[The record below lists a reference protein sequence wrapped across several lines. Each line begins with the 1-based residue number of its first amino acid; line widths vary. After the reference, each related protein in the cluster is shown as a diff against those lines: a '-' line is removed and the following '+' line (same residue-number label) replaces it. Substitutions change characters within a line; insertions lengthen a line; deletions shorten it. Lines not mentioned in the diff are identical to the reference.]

1 VADNII
7 GDIYSKFDSALRGFY
22 EGAAAGISGYVI
34 PIAWVLMGICM
45 LIWCYLIIEGKVA
58 MPITDWLLKFVGFM
72 IVLYVM
78 GNGYLGWVARP
89 VFDLPSELVSAM
101 SKSATNAPD
110 LLGQV
115 NEKVVDLVSAMFT
128 AGSNLV
134 KELAIGPAIAL
145 FLMGVLVII
154 ATYLLLAVALFA
166 IIFSKLGLSLVLA
179 VGPFFVLALVL
190 PQTRNYF
197 FSWLN
202 TALYFVFYHVFTALF
217 IFMFIGIVNS
227 YMGTLNSTLGG
238 SGGGGGVLS
247 MVANLLGVRGSGLNV
262 AAIIIPILLI
272 SMTMFFMFLQIPTMC
287 ASLTSGSG
295 GSFGAGLTNLVHA
308 KSFFGRSSSKS

>member
-1 VADNII
+1 MADNII
-7 GDIYSKFDSALRGFY
+7 ADIYTKFDRALGGFY
-22 EGAAAGISGYVI
+22 ESAAAGISGYVI
-34 PIAWVLMGICM
+34 PIAWVLLGICL

-72 IVLYVM
+72 VVLYIM
-78 GNGYLGWVARP
+78 GNGYLNWVARP
-89 VFDLPSELVSAM
+89 IFDLPSALTSAM
-101 SKSATNAPD
+101 SSSATNAPD

-145 FLMGVLVII
+145 FLMGVLVIV
-154 ATYLLLAVALFA
+154 AVYLLLAAALFSV
-166 IIFSKLGLSLVLA
+166 IFSKLGLSMVLA

-197 FSWLN
+197 YSWLN
-202 TALYFVFYHVFTALF
+202 TGLYFVFYHVFSALF

-227 YMGTLNSTLGG
+227 YLGTLNNTLGG
-238 SGGGGGVLS
+238 TGGGGGVLN

-262 AAIIIPILLI
+262 AAITIPILLI
-272 SMTMFFMFLQIPTMC
+272 SMAMFFMFLQIPTIC
-287 ASLTSGSG
+287 ASLTGGSG
-295 GSFGAGLTNLVHA
+295 GSLGAGLTNLTHA
-308 KSFFGRSSSKS
+308 KSLFSRSRVR

>member
-1 VADNII
+1 MADNII
-7 GDIYSKFDSALRGFY
+7 GDIYAKFDGALSGFY

-34 PIAWVLMGICM
+34 PVAWVLLGICM
-45 LIWCYLIIEGKVA
+45 LIWCYLVIEGKVA
-58 MPITDWLLKFVGFM
+58 VPITDWLLKFVGFM
-72 IVLYVM
+72 VVLYVM
-78 GNGYLGWVARP
+78 GNGYLSWVAKP
-89 VFDLPSELVSAM
+89 IFNLPSELTTALN
-101 SKSATNAPD
+101 ATSSSAPD

-115 NEKVVDLVSAMFT
+115 NEKVVDLVSAMFA

-145 FLMGVLVII
+145 FLMGVLVIV

-166 IIFSKLGLSLVLA
+166 IIFSKLGLSMVLA
-179 VGPFFVLALVL
+179 VGPFFVLALIL

-197 FSWLN
+197 YSWLN

-227 YMGTLNSTLGG
+227 YMGTLNGTLGG
-238 SGGGGGVLS
+238 AGGGGGVLN

-262 AAIIIPILLI
+262 AAITIPILLI
-272 SMTMFFMFLQIPTMC
+272 SLAMFFMFLQIPVMC
-287 ASLTSGSG
+287 ASLTGGSG
-295 GSFGAGLTNLVHA
+295 GSLGAGLS
-308 KSFFGRSSSKS
+308 SFMHTRSLASRSGSK

>member
-1 VADNII
+1 MADNII
-7 GDIYSKFDSALRGFY
+7 GDIYAKFDGALSGFY

-34 PIAWVLMGICM
+34 PIAWVLLGICM

-58 MPITDWLLKFVGFM
+58 VPITDWLLKFVGFM
-72 IVLYVM
+72 VVLYIM
-78 GNGYLGWVARP
+78 GNGYLSWVARP
-89 VFDLPSELVSAM
+89 IFDLPSALTTALSN
-101 SKSATNAPD
+101 SATNAPD

-115 NEKVVDLVSAMFT
+115 NEKVVDLVSAMFA

-145 FLMGVLVII
+145 FLMGALVIV

-166 IIFSKLGLSLVLA
+166 IIFSKLGLSMVLA
-179 VGPFFVLALVL
+179 VGPFFVLALIL

-197 FSWLN
+197 YSWLN
-202 TALYFVFYHVFTALF
+202 TSLYFVFYHVFTALF

-227 YMGTLNSTLGG
+227 YVGTLNNTLGG
-238 SGGGGGVLS
+238 TGGGGGVLS

-262 AAIIIPILLI
+262 AAITIPILLI
-272 SMTMFFMFLQIPTMC
+272 SLAMFFMFLQIPTMC
-287 ASLTSGSG
+287 ASLTAGSG
-295 GSFGAGLTNLVHA
+295 GSFSAGLTNLIHGR
-308 KSFFGRSSSKS
+308 SLLSRSSSR

>member
-1 VADNII
+1 MADNII
-7 GDIYSKFDSALRGFY
+7 GDIYTKFDSALGGFY
-22 EGAAAGISGYVI
+22 EGAASGISGYVI
-34 PIAWVLMGICM
+34 PIAWILLGICL

-58 MPITDWLLKFVGFM
+58 LPITDWLLKFVGFM
-72 IVLYVM
+72 VVLYVM
-78 GNGYLGWVARP
+78 GNGYLSWVAKP
-89 VFDLPSELVSAM
+89 IFDLPSALTTAM
-101 SKSATNAPD
+101 SSSATNAPD

-145 FLMGVLVII
+145 FLMGVLVIV

-166 IIFSKLGLSLVLA
+166 IIFSKLGMSMVLA
-179 VGPFFVLALVL
+179 VGPFFLLALIL

-197 FSWLN
+197 YSWLN
-202 TALYFVFYHVFTALF
+202 TGLYFVFYHVFSALF

-227 YMGTLNSTLGG
+227 YMGTLNTTLGG
-238 SGGGGGVLS
+238 AGGGGGVLN

-262 AAIIIPILLI
+262 AAITIPILLI
-272 SMTMFFMFLQIPTMC
+272 SMSMFFMFLQIPNMC
-287 ASLTSGSG
+287 SSLTSGSG
-295 GSFGAGLTNLVHA
+295 GSFGAGLTSLMHA
-308 KSFFGRSSSKS
+308 RSLLGRSKPS